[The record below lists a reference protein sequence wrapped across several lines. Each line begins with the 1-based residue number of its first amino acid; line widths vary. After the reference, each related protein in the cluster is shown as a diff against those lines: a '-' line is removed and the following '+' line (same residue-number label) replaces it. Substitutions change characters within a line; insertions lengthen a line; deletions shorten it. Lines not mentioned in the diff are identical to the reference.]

1 MAVETQATTK
11 MGTIVHYEIG
21 AKDGPKL
28 VDFYSGVFGWK
39 FAGAPG
45 MEDYKMADTGGD
57 SDVAIYTSENSDAK
71 PTNYISVDN
80 VKTYVE
86 KIKAHGGVI
95 INEFTVPSMGHGAV
109 ALDPEQNPIGIWQP
123 DRSARES

>member
-1 MAVETQATTK
+1 MAVETQAPPK

-21 AKDGPKL
+21 AKDASKL

-57 SDVAIYTSENSDAK
+57 ADVAIYTGENPDAK
-71 PTNYISVDN
+71 PTNYVSVDD
-80 VKTYVE
+80 VKAYVE
-86 KIKAHGGVI
+86 KIKAHGGVVI
-95 INEFTVPSMGHGAV
+95 HEFTVPFMGYGAV

-123 DRSARES
+123 DRNARES